1 LLILLRRFTQSNE
14 VNKMRRSLLS
24 VSLAALVVLIWPATA
39 LANVLVPLAT
49 AGNYAVI
56 AGTTVTNTGPT
67 WITGQVALSPGTSV
81 TGFPPGT
88 SGHQDIGPSNGAAN
102 QAKLDL
108 TTAYLNAAGQ
118 TPFSVLPTELGGRTL
133 NRGTYRQGTAGLTGT
148 LVLNGQGS
156 TNGVWIFQIASTL
169 ITGASSGARVQLIN
183 GAQPCDVFWQ
193 VGSSATIGVSTVF
206 VGNIMALT
214 TITMNTGATLNGRA
228 MAQNGAVNLHQ
239 NRIIQPSGC
248 GFSAPGFVPPPAGNV
263 FGSGN
268 LGVPSEL
275 LGSFPWLLVI
285 GIGAAV
291 GGTAMGVSARR
302 RRRTA

>member
-1 LLILLRRFTQSNE
+1 
-14 VNKMRRSLLS
+14 
-24 VSLAALVVLIWPATA
+24 
-39 LANVLVPLAT
+39 
-49 AGNYAVI
+49 
-56 AGTTVTNTGPT
+56 
-67 WITGQVALSPGTSV
+67 
-81 TGFPPGT
+81 
-88 SGHQDIGPSNGAAN
+88 
-102 QAKLDL
+102 
-108 TTAYLNAAGQ
+108 
-118 TPFSVLPTELGGRTL
+118 
-133 NRGTYRQGTAGLTGT
+133 
-148 LVLNGQGS
+148 
-156 TNGVWIFQIASTL
+156 
-169 ITGASSGARVQLIN
+169 
-183 GAQPCDVFWQ
+183 
-193 VGSSATIGVSTVF
+193 
-206 VGNIMALT
+206 
-214 TITMNTGATLNGRA
+214 